1 MKGKKTLV
9 AYYSATG
16 NTERAAKLVAEA
28 TGGTLYAI
36 RPAQPYTAAHLD
48 WHDQS
53 SRSTREMADP
63 QSRPAIVGD
72 LEQADSYEVVYIG
85 FPIWWDEAPRVVNTF
100 IDKYGF
106 EGCTVIPFATSG
118 GSGIDH
124 AVKTLRQSY
133 PGLHWQP
140 GRLLNR
146 ASLQAVEAWVKE

>member
-36 RPAQPYTAAHLD
+36 RPAQPYTAADLD

-72 LEQADSYEVVYIG
+72 LEQAGSYEVVYIG

-106 EGCTVIPFATSG
+106 EG
-118 GSGIDH
+118 
-124 AVKTLRQSY
+124 
-133 PGLHWQP
+133 W
-140 GRLLNR
+140 
-146 ASLQAVEAWVKE
+146 